1 MIKRIYNSLG
11 LRLLLVVGLSIA
23 IGYAFWE
30 RDWIVASCCAAGLAI
45 VIISVHLLY
54 KRNARKVAFLF
65 DAIDNNDYSFK
76 YAIEGHSSDD
86 KLVNESLNRI
96 TRMLFQ
102 AKAEAIQREKY
113 YELIMNQVNTGIIV
127 EDDKGN
133 IVQTNR
139 EATRLLGLTIFTH
152 VRQLSRIDEAVE
164 RLFEEARAG
173 EKHQISFTNERGTVH
188 LSVRVSEMTLREK
201 HVRILAINDINSELD
216 DKEIESWIR
225 LTRVLTHEIMNS
237 ITPITS
243 LSDTLLTT
251 RPDADAEIRTGLE
264 VISATGKNLMSFVES
279 YRKFTHIPTPQ
290 PTLFYVRAF
299 SERMVQLAYHQNNY
313 PGIDARIE
321 VEPEDLI
328 VYADEGLIS
337 QVVLNLLK
345 NAIQAIGTERKDGR
359 IQIKAYCDPTEA
371 VIIEVSNNGPAIP
384 PEEAEHIFVPFF
396 TTKENGSGIGLS
408 ISRQIMRLSGGSLV
422 LRNDPTK
429 GLTTFVLTFP

>member
-1 MIKRIYNSLG
+1 MVKRIYNSLG

-279 YRKFTHIPTPQ
+279 YHPYATTYFI
-290 PTLFYVRAF
+290 LRAGF
-299 SERMVQLAYHQNNY
+299 LGA
-313 PGIDARIE
+313 
-321 VEPEDLI
+321 
-328 VYADEGLIS
+328 
-337 QVVLNLLK
+337 
-345 NAIQAIGTERKDGR
+345 
-359 IQIKAYCDPTEA
+359 
-371 VIIEVSNNGPAIP
+371 
-384 PEEAEHIFVPFF
+384 
-396 TTKENGSGIGLS
+396 NGSIGLS
-408 ISRQIMRLSGGSLV
+408 PKQLPWHRCPDRGGAGRFNRIRGRGLDFTSGIKPFEKRHTSHRHRAEGWPHPNQGL
-422 LRNDPTK
+422 LRPNGGRHYRGVQQWPGYPARGGGTHFRAFLHHERERK
-429 GLTTFVLTFP
+429 RHRPFHLPANHAALRR

>member
-1 MIKRIYNSLG
+1 MVKRIYNSLG

-65 DAIDNNDYSFK
+65 D
-76 YAIEGHSSDD
+76 AIEGHSSDD

-251 RPDADAEIRTGLE
+251 RPDADTEIRTGLE

-321 VEPEDLI
+321 VEPESKSRLI
-328 VYADEGLIS
+328 ATQRRPSLS
-337 QVVLNLLK
+337 RCPTMARLSRPRRRNTFSCLSSP
-345 NAIQAIGTERKDGR
+345 RKR
-359 IQIKAYCDPTEA
+359 TEA
-371 VIIEVSNNGPAIP
+371 ASAFPSPGKSCGSQAVASSCETTPPRGSRPSSSLSLKCHRVSESALSPA
-384 PEEAEHIFVPFF
+384 
-396 TTKENGSGIGLS
+396 
-408 ISRQIMRLSGGSLV
+408 GGFHFI
-422 LRNDPTK
+422 RRK
-429 GLTTFVLTFP
+429 I